1 MAFLSVFPH
10 KKSKFK
16 IYIGKPEFYP
26 KNATTPPKKNKKR
39 RNKEMMIEKFLEE
52 YCNEESVLLSQRI
65 AIRRFFTIANE
76 IKERKI
82 RKKKAII
89 FIIKNLYGI
98 TEDEL
103 ERYLDA
109 MNYIETILKRKRRSK
124 KGKIGGVKGGG

>member
-1 MAFLSVFPH
+1 
-10 KKSKFK
+10 
-16 IYIGKPEFYP
+16 
-26 KNATTPPKKNKKR
+26 
-39 RNKEMMIEKFLEE
+39 MMIEKFLKE

-124 KGKIGGVKGGG
+124 KGKIGGGKGGG

>member
-65 AIRRFFTIANE
+65 AIRRFFAIVNE
-76 IKERKI
+76 IKERN
-82 RKKKAII
+82 
-89 FIIKNLYGI
+89 IKNKSAILYIINDVYGM
-98 TEDEL
+98 TETDFNKL
-103 ERYLDA
+103 LDA
-109 MNYIETILKRKRRSK
+109 MQYVSETLKKKSNNVEEERWVKR
-124 KGKIGGVKGGG
+124 V

>member
-1 MAFLSVFPH
+1 
-10 KKSKFK
+10 
-16 IYIGKPEFYP
+16 
-26 KNATTPPKKNKKR
+26 
-39 RNKEMMIEKFLEE
+39 MMIEKFLEE

-124 KGKIGGVKGGG
+124 RGKIGGVKGGG